1 MGSEGDDDE
10 SVDSEEGSGDA
21 MAEEGDADADAD
33 MDADSSGAEE
43 MEDLAGDEA
52 RAGRAAMATGLAETT
67 AAPTPAAAAVGA
79 GAPGLPGGVLSAAS
93 DQRQNIQPV
102 VLPSS
107 GAAVAPAAG
116 GGGAVL
122 REVNCGVASGVP
134 AAPPAVV

>member
-1 MGSEGDDDE
+1 MGSEGDDEE
-10 SVDSEEGSGDA
+10 SVDSEDGSGDA

-52 RAGRAAMATGLAETT
+52 RAGRAAMAAGG
-67 AAPTPAAAAVGA
+67 AAGSPAT
-79 GAPGLPGGVLSAAS
+79 GLPGGVLSAAS

-107 GAAVAPAAG
+107 GAAVAPAGAG
-116 GGGAVL
+116 VAALG
-122 REVNCGVASGVP
+122 EVNCGVASGVP